1 MGFVPRRMIG
11 EATHLLKL
19 VQAYLD
25 DTDEEGLALAID
37 WEKAFDRVS
46 WDYYHKALQALGF
59 GPGYSRWLAIL
70 TNVDSLP
77 TRWIKANGRR
87 SRPFTIHCGMPQGCP
102 LSPLAFLLVAEG
114 LTRLVNADSE
124 MRGITNHNR
133 T

>member
-59 GPGYSRWLAIL
+59 GPGYSRL
-70 TNVDSLP
+70 
-77 TRWIKANGRR
+77 
-87 SRPFTIHCGMPQGCP
+87 
-102 LSPLAFLLVAEG
+102 
-114 LTRLVNADSE
+114 
-124 MRGITNHNR
+124 
-133 T
+133 